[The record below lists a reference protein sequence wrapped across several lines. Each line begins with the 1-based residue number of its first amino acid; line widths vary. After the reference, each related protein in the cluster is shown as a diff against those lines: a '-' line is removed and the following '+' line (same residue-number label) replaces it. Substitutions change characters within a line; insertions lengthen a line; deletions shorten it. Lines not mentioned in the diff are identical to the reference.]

1 MIGHQWYSFIT
12 VHGSHFRI
20 IQVFRFCKNWYVLE
34 LCTNEALIF
43 QKWDNALQAEGE
55 SLLKT
60 CKKLEHKQNYR
71 VYMFDEKDEDPTKP
85 LISQVKFAE
94 AVKLVNS
101 RSEPFTNMLEWLIPT
116 QNKIA
121 CFTGTTCYRKRA
133 VCLLG
138 PK

>member
-1 MIGHQWYSFIT
+1 
-12 VHGSHFRI
+12 
-20 IQVFRFCKNWYVLE
+20 
-34 LCTNEALIF
+34 
-43 QKWDNALQAEGE
+43 
-55 SLLKT
+55 
-60 CKKLEHKQNYR
+60 
-71 VYMFDEKDEDPTKP
+71 MFDEKDEDPTKP

-101 RSEPFTNMLEWLIPT
+101 RSEPFSNMLEWLIPT

-138 PK
+138 PNGKIQESDFDLPKDTPKNIACTSIFFAFSLLVISFFLW